1 MPPAALSG
9 VISILRA
16 APPKSGLDNPKRR
29 SSMNI
34 LVRAAAGTL
43 AACTLLFSW
52 GATAQD
58 YPTRP
63 IRMIVPY
70 APGGNVDISARI
82 IAAPLGEILGQT
94 VVVDNRPGAGGNL
107 GASLVAKATP
117 DGYTLLV
124 GSSGPLSVNPVIFKS
139 LPYDSLKDF
148 APISTVQAV
157 PLVLLASPRAGIN
170 SVAELVAAA
179 KARPGK
185 LTMASAGAGTTN
197 HFAIELF
204 ASMADIKVLH
214 VPYKGSG
221 PALSELLGGQVET
234 MVDQLAASI
243 GYVKDGR
250 LKVLAVTTT
259 QRASALPNTPTLDE
273 LGYKGYQAATL
284 LGVLA
289 PAGTPRPVIAKLNA
303 ALRKTMDN
311 SAVSERFRG
320 LGANPGASSPE
331 EFSKRIRDE
340 LQQWQALVKKLDL
353 KFE

>member
-1 MPPAALSG
+1 MKKALM
-9 VISILRA
+9 L
-16 APPKSGLDNPKRR
+16 L
-29 SSMNI
+29 
-34 LVRAAAGTL
+34 TL
-43 AACTLLFSW
+43 AIIAPV
-52 GATAQD
+52 GAAEQF
-58 YPTRP
+58 PTRP
-63 IRMIVPY
+63 IRVIVPY

-82 IAAPLGEILGQT
+82 IAPPLGEVLGQT

-124 GSSGPLSVNPVIFKS
+124 GSSGPLSVNPVIFKN
-139 LPYDSLKDF
+139 LPYDTLKDF

-157 PLVLLASPRAGIN
+157 PLVVLAGPKSNIN
-170 SVAELVAAA
+170 SIADVIAGA

-204 ASMADIKVLH
+204 AHMANVKLLH

-234 MVDQLAASI
+234 MIDQLAASI
-243 GYVKDGR
+243 GYVRDGR
-250 LKVLAVTTT
+250 LKVLAVTTP
-259 QRASALPNTPTLDE
+259 QRAAALPNVPTLDE
-273 LGYKGYQAATL
+273 LGYKGYHAATL
-284 LGVLA
+284 LGLLA
-289 PAGTPRPVIAKLNA
+289 PAGTPRPVVGKLNA
-303 ALRKTMDN
+303 AVRKIMDN
-311 SAVSERFRG
+311 NAVAERFRG

-331 EFSKRIRDE
+331 EFTARIRDE
-340 LQQWQALVKKLDL
+340 LEQWRSLVKQLNL

>member
-1 MPPAALSG
+1 MQKTLALFA
-9 VISILRA
+9 L
-16 APPKSGLDNPKRR
+16 
-29 SSMNI
+29 
-34 LVRAAAGTL
+34 AAACMPVF
-43 AACTLLFSW
+43 AADSF
-52 GATAQD
+52 
-58 YPTRP
+58 PTRP
-63 IRMIVPY
+63 IRLVVPY

-82 IAAPLGEILGQT
+82 VAPPLGEVLGQT

-148 APISTVQAV
+148 APLSTVQSV
-157 PLVLLASPRAGIN
+157 PLIVLAGPKSGIN
-170 SVAELVAAA
+170 SIADLVAAA
-179 KARPGK
+179 RARPGK
-185 LTMASAGAGTTN
+185 LTMASSGAGTTN

-204 ASMADIKVLH
+204 SSMAGVKVLH

-221 PALSELLGGQVET
+221 PALAELLGGQVET

-250 LKVLAVTTT
+250 LKVLAITTA
-259 QRASALPNTPTLDE
+259 QRSTALPHVPTLDE
-273 LGYKGYQAATL
+273 LGYKGYQATTL
-284 LGVLA
+284 LGLLA
-289 PAGTPRPVIAKLNA
+289 PTGTPKPVIDKLNA
-303 ALRKTMDN
+303 AIRKVMDS

-320 LGANPGASSPE
+320 LGTEPGASTPE
-331 EFSKRIRDE
+331 EFSRRIREE
-340 LQQWQALVKKLDL
+340 LAQWQALVKKLDL

>member
-1 MPPAALSG
+1 MS
-9 VISILRA
+9 
-16 APPKSGLDNPKRR
+16 
-29 SSMNI
+29 I
-34 LVRAAAGTL
+34 LVRIAGITL
-43 AACTLLFSW
+43 AGCTILLSCA
-52 GATAQD
+52 ATAQN

-82 IAAPLGEILGQT
+82 IGAPLAVILGQT
-94 VVVDNRPGAGGNL
+94 IVVDNRPGAGGNL
-107 GASLVAKATP
+107 GAALVAKATP

-124 GSSGPLSVNPVIFKS
+124 GSSGPLSVNPVIFKN
-139 LPYDSLKDF
+139 LPYDSIKDF

-157 PLVLLASPRAGIN
+157 PLVVLASPKAGFN
-170 SVAELVAAA
+170 SIADFIAAA

-185 LTMASAGAGTTN
+185 VTMASAGAGTTN
-197 HFAIELF
+197 HFAIELL
-204 ASMADIKVLH
+204 ASMANIKVLH

-250 LKVLAVTTT
+250 LKVLAVTTP

-284 LGVLA
+284 LGLLA
-289 PAGTPRPVIAKLNA
+289 PAGTPKPVIAKLNA
-303 ALRKTMDN
+303 AVRKVMDN
-311 SAVSERFRG
+311 PAVSERFRG

-331 EFSKRIRDE
+331 EFSARIRDE
-340 LQQWQALVKKLDL
+340 LHQWQGLAKKLNL

>member
-1 MPPAALSG
+1 MS
-9 VISILRA
+9 
-16 APPKSGLDNPKRR
+16 
-29 SSMNI
+29 I
-34 LVRAAAGTL
+34 LVRIAGITL
-43 AACTLLFSW
+43 AGCTILLSCA
-52 GATAQD
+52 ATAQN

-82 IAAPLGEILGQT
+82 IGAPLAEILGQT
-94 VVVDNRPGAGGNL
+94 IVVDNRPGAGGNL
-107 GASLVAKATP
+107 GAALVAKATP

-124 GSSGPLSVNPVIFKS
+124 GSSGPLSVNPVIFKN
-139 LPYDSLKDF
+139 LPYDSIKDF

-157 PLVLLASPRAGIN
+157 PLVVLASPKAGFN
-170 SVAELVAAA
+170 SIADFIAAA

-185 LTMASAGAGTTN
+185 VTMASAGAGTTN
-197 HFAIELF
+197 HFAIELL
-204 ASMADIKVLH
+204 ASMANIKVLH

-250 LKVLAVTTT
+250 LKVLAVTTP

-284 LGVLA
+284 LGLLA
-289 PAGTPRPVIAKLNA
+289 PAGTPKPVIAKLNA
-303 ALRKTMDN
+303 AVRKVMDN
-311 SAVSERFRG
+311 PAVSERFRG

-331 EFSKRIRDE
+331 EFSARIRDE
-340 LQQWQALVKKLDL
+340 LHQWQGLARKLNL

>member
-1 MPPAALSG
+1 MKKTLM
-9 VISILRA
+9 L
-16 APPKSGLDNPKRR
+16 L
-29 SSMNI
+29 
-34 LVRAAAGTL
+34 TL
-43 AACTLLFSW
+43 AAMVYPA
-52 GATAQD
+52 GAAEQF
-58 YPTRP
+58 PTRP
-63 IRMIVPY
+63 IRVIVPY

-82 IAAPLGEILGQT
+82 IAPPLGEVLGQT
-94 VVVDNRPGAGGNL
+94 IVVDNRPGAGGNL

-139 LPYDSLKDF
+139 LPYDTLKDF

-157 PLVLLASPRAGIN
+157 PLVVLAGPKSNIN
-170 SVAELVAAA
+170 SIADIIAAA

-204 ASMADIKVLH
+204 AHMANVKLLH

-234 MVDQLAASI
+234 MIDQLAASI
-243 GYVKDGR
+243 GYVRDGR
-250 LKVLAVTTT
+250 LKVLAVTTQ
-259 QRASALPNTPTLDE
+259 QRAAALPNVPTLEE
-273 LGYKGYQAATL
+273 LGYKGYQASTL
-284 LGVLA
+284 LGLLA
-289 PAGTPRPVIAKLNA
+289 PAGTPKPVVAKLNA
-303 ALRKTMDN
+303 GVRKIMDN
-311 SAVSERFRG
+311 NIVAERFRG

-331 EFSKRIRDE
+331 EFTARIRDE
-340 LQQWQALVKKLDL
+340 LEQWRSLVKQLNL

>member
-1 MPPAALSG
+1 MKKTLM
-9 VISILRA
+9 L
-16 APPKSGLDNPKRR
+16 L
-29 SSMNI
+29 
-34 LVRAAAGTL
+34 TL
-43 AACTLLFSW
+43 AAMVSPV
-52 GATAQD
+52 GAAEQF
-58 YPTRP
+58 PTRP
-63 IRMIVPY
+63 IRIIVPY

-82 IAAPLGEILGQT
+82 IAPPLGEVLGQT
-94 VVVDNRPGAGGNL
+94 IVVDNRPGAGGNL

-139 LPYDSLKDF
+139 LPYDTLKDF

-157 PLVLLASPRAGIN
+157 PLVVLAGPKSNIN
-170 SVAELVAAA
+170 SIADIIAAA

-204 ASMADIKVLH
+204 AHMANVKLLH

-234 MVDQLAASI
+234 MIDQLAASI
-243 GYVKDGR
+243 GYVRDGR
-250 LKVLAVTTT
+250 LKVLAVTTQ
-259 QRASALPNTPTLDE
+259 QRAAALPNVPTLEE
-273 LGYKGYQAATL
+273 LGYKGYQASTL
-284 LGVLA
+284 LGLLA
-289 PAGTPRPVIAKLNA
+289 PAGTPKPVVAKLNA
-303 ALRKTMDN
+303 GVRKIMDN
-311 SAVSERFRG
+311 NIVAERFRG

-331 EFSKRIRDE
+331 EFTARIRDE
-340 LQQWQALVKKLDL
+340 LEQWRSLVKQLNL

>member
-1 MPPAALSG
+1 MKTMEKSLIALALAAL
-9 VISILRA
+9 A
-16 APPKSGLDNPKRR
+16 MPA
-29 SSMNI
+29 
-34 LVRAAAGTL
+34 L
-43 AACTLLFSW
+43 AAETFPS
-52 GATAQD
+52 
-58 YPTRP
+58 RP
-63 IRMIVPY
+63 IRVIVPY

-82 IAAPLGEILGQT
+82 IAPSLGEALGQT

-117 DGYTLLV
+117 DGHTLLV
-124 GSSGPLSVNPVIFKS
+124 GSSGPLSVNPVIFKN

-157 PLVLLASPRAGIN
+157 PLVMLASPKAGYT
-170 SVAELVAAA
+170 SVADVINAA

-185 LTMASAGAGTTN
+185 VTMASAGAGTTN

-204 ASMADIKVLH
+204 AQMAGVKVLH

-250 LKVLAVTTT
+250 LKVLAVTTP
-259 QRASALPNTPTLDE
+259 QRAAALPNVPTLDE
-273 LGYKGYQAATL
+273 LGYKGYNAATL
-284 LGVLA
+284 LGLLA
-289 PAGTPRPVIAKLNA
+289 PAGTPKPVISTLNTA
-303 ALRKTMDN
+303 MRKVMDN

-331 EFSKRIRDE
+331 EFSTRIRDE
-340 LQQWQALVKKLDL
+340 LQQWQKLVKQLNL

>member
-1 MPPAALSG
+1 MKKTLM
-9 VISILRA
+9 L
-16 APPKSGLDNPKRR
+16 L
-29 SSMNI
+29 
-34 LVRAAAGTL
+34 TL
-43 AACTLLFSW
+43 AAMVSPA
-52 GATAQD
+52 GAAEQF
-58 YPTRP
+58 PTRP
-63 IRMIVPY
+63 IRVIVPY

-82 IAAPLGEILGQT
+82 IAPPLGEVLGQII
-94 VVVDNRPGAGGNL
+94 VVDNRPGAGGNL

-139 LPYDSLKDF
+139 LPYDTLKDF

-157 PLVLLASPRAGIN
+157 PLVVLAGPKSNIN
-170 SVAELVAAA
+170 SIADIIAAA

-204 ASMADIKVLH
+204 AHMANVKLLH

-234 MVDQLAASI
+234 MIDQLAASI
-243 GYVKDGR
+243 GYVRDGR
-250 LKVLAVTTT
+250 LKVLAVTTQ
-259 QRASALPNTPTLDE
+259 QRAAALPNVPTLEE
-273 LGYKGYQAATL
+273 LGYKGYQASTL
-284 LGVLA
+284 LGLLA
-289 PAGTPRPVIAKLNA
+289 PAGTPKPVVAKLNA
-303 ALRKTMDN
+303 GVRKIMDN
-311 SAVSERFRG
+311 NAVAERFRG

-331 EFSKRIRDE
+331 EFTARIRDE
-340 LQQWQALVKKLDL
+340 LEQWRSLVKQLNL